1 MPQLVVKGDK
11 MSMPDGKDIILE
23 SLAQDVNF
31 LKDRMGFFEMM
42 LAQVIGALA
51 EANIISIEEEE
62 GGEEEEVSRIIIP

>member
-1 MPQLVVKGDK
+1 

-23 SLAQDVNF
+23 SLAQDVNL
-31 LKDRMGFFEMM
+31 LKDRMGFLEMM

>member
-1 MPQLVVKGDK
+1 MPQFAVKEVE

-23 SLAQDVNF
+23 SLAQDVNL
-31 LKDRMGFFEMM
+31 LKDRMGFLEMM

>member
-1 MPQLVVKGDK
+1 VPQFAVKEVE

-31 LKDRMGFFEMM
+31 LKDRMGFLEMM

-62 GGEEEEVSRIIIP
+62 EEDEKVSRVIIP